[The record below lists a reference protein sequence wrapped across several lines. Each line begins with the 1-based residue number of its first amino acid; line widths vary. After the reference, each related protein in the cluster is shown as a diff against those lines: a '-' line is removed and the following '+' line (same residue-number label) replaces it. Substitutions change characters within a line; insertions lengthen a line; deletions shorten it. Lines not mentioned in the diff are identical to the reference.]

1 MARPYALL
9 RSGFPYYMTLGQR
22 RVTSNPVD
30 IGFGEENVYVLTRGG
45 LGTEVRVIN
54 WEDENLGLIG
64 TGNFTWPTALLVDED
79 ENLYVSD
86 EAKHNVTVMDKDGT
100 VLDTWGEHGSE
111 DGQLDRPSS
120 MQFDGD
126 GNIVVSDTM
135 NHRIQRFTRDGTH
148 LQTIDNGHGSDEGEL
163 NMPWGV
169 ALDELGDVY
178 VADWRNDRVQK
189 FNADGEFVMSIGSK
203 GDDKGQFNRPASIA
217 VDAHG
222 DIYVADWLE
231 RPGAD
236 VQRRRPLYRTV
247 HRRRQPFKIGSPVH
261 PCKCRH
267 AKVARDGRLGA
278 RQAAQRTLLCQGGL
292 RVPTVHLRLRPAPDP
307 DLQEGSLRAVR
318 GPDRTS
324 NAQPDPVYD
333 VSRV

>member
-9 RSGFPYYMTLGQR
+9 RSGYPYYMTLGQR

-54 WEDENLGLIG
+54 WEDENLGLRG
-64 TGNFTWPTALLVDED
+64 TGSFTWPTALLVDED

-100 VLDTWGEHGSE
+100 VLDTWGEHGS
-111 DGQLDRPSS
+111 DVGQLDRPSS
-120 MQFDGD
+120 MQFDAD
-126 GNIVVSDTM
+126 GNVVISDTM

-148 LQTIDNGHGSDEGEL
+148 LQTIDNGRGSAEGEL

-189 FNADGEFVMSIGSK
+189 FTADGEFVMSIGSQ
-203 GDDKGQFNRPASIA
+203 GDEKGQFNRPASVT

-222 DIYVADWLE
+222 DIYVADWLND
-231 RPGAD
+231 R
-236 VQRRRPLYRTV
+236 VQMFNAEGRFIEQFIGDANLSRSG
-247 HRRRQPFKIGSPVH
+247 RQYILANAV
-261 PCKCRH
+261 
-267 AKVARDGRLGA
+267 
-278 RQAAQRTLLCQGGL
+278 T
-292 RVPTVHLRLRPAPDP
+292 LRLREMADLEPVRRLSAPCC
-307 DLQEGSLRAVR
+307 VR
-318 GPDRTS
+318 VDSEFRLFICDFGQHRIQIYKKDFDELDEHQIAPPMRNPILFTT
-324 NAQPDPVYD
+324 
-333 VSRV
+333 